1 MAQRVAVDL
10 IADVGAEMNAFSLDM
25 MQNIAEWRGG
35 EISLKQIRWMA
46 KTEAA
51 LRKRVA

>member
-1 MAQRVAVDL
+1 
-10 IADVGAEMNAFSLDM
+10 MNAFSLDM